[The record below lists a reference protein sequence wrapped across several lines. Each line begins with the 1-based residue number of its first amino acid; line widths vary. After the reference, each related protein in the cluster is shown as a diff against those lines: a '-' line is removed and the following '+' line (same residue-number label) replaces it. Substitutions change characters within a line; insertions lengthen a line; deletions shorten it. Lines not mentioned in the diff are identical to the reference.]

1 MKKVLI
7 IDDDHFFHQ
16 VVKSQ
21 LETHDL
27 QCHASKTFS
36 AAMEWIARSGAP
48 DIILLDYDL
57 GPGQKS
63 GIELCRLIK
72 ADMKLPLIMVSGD
85 DRIQTIVACL
95 DAGAD
100 QYILKP
106 YALEELLARMRAA
119 FRLYDRIT
127 ETTDGALL
135 SEGPI
140 SLNTHSGDLII
151 GDAQVKLTDM
161 EIAVTRLLLRHFGE
175 MTDREELCQTLYGRA
190 FDPVN
195 RSLDVL
201 VGRLRKKIATISGDY
216 AIKNV
221 RGKGYRLHRTETR
234 SKQSAN
240 GKTLPTSPSKKPGVE
255 VEAG

>member
-16 VVKSQ
+16 VIKSQ
-21 LETHDL
+21 LETQDL
-27 QCHASKTFS
+27 KCHTCKTY
-36 AAMEWIARSGAP
+36 AAAREWIATQGTP

-63 GIELCRLIK
+63 GIDICRQIK
-72 ADMKLPLIMVSGD
+72 ETMSLPVIMVSGD
-85 DRIQTIVACL
+85 ERLQTIVACL

-119 FRLYDRIT
+119 FRLYDRTVAEPAEPILNA
-127 ETTDGALL
+127 GA
-135 SEGPI
+135 I
-140 SLNTHSGDLII
+140 SLNTQSGDLTI
-151 GDAQVKLTDM
+151 GDAAVRLTDM
-161 EIAVTRLLLRHFGE
+161 EVAVTRLLLQHFGAL
-175 MTDREELCQTLYGRA
+175 TDRDELCQTLYGRN
-190 FDPVN
+190 FDPAN

-201 VGRLRKKIATISGDY
+201 VGRLRKKIASISAGY

-221 RGKGYRLHRTETR
+221 RGKGYRLH
-234 SKQSAN
+234 
-240 GKTLPTSPSKKPGVE
+240 PTTGRR
-255 VEAG
+255 

>member
-16 VVKSQ
+16 VIKSQ
-21 LETHDL
+21 LQTHDL
-27 QCHASKTFS
+27 ECHTCKTLS
-36 AAMEWIARSGAP
+36 AAKDWLDNHGKP

-63 GIELCRLIK
+63 GIDICRQIK
-72 ADMKLPLIMVSGD
+72 ADMSLPLIMVSGD

-119 FRLYDRIT
+119 FRLYDRT
-127 ETTDGALL
+127 EEEQGEPLL
-135 SEGPI
+135 GEGTI
-140 SLNTHSGDLII
+140 SLNTQSGDLII
-151 GDAQVKLTDM
+151 GDTQVRLTDM
-161 EIAVTRLLLRHFGE
+161 EIAVTRLLLRHFGG
-175 MTDREELCQTLYGRA
+175 MTDRDELCQTLYGRD
-190 FDPVN
+190 FDPAN

-201 VGRLRKKIATISGDY
+201 VGRLRKKIAAISSDY

-221 RGKGYRLHRTETR
+221 RGKGYRLHRSAIR
-234 SKQSAN
+234 SKNSAN
-240 GKTLPTSPSKKPGVE
+240 GKIASAIRGRVST
-255 VEAG
+255 VEAGTG